1 MAIDID
7 SLIADALLR
16 LCQQKHLKKITI
28 ADIQKESG
36 VSRQTFYNH
45 FSDKFDL
52 IRYIYE
58 TRVISLWKSPN
69 DENLDYYEATLS
81 CLRSDAQYHRFLKQ
95 ALSLTSMGS
104 FSDFM
109 YEHSRRFDRA
119 WHQFIYGPEAMT
131 DEMLFASDY
140 HSGAKMRM
148 RINWI
153 VEDMPVSPEELLK
166 NCLRMRLIGLNDLL
180 FGAVDR
186 GPYMEAAGRIP
197 AVQADFI
204 SQQRTEGGPAWQST

>member
-7 SLIADALLR
+7 SIIADALLE
-16 LCQQKHLKKITI
+16 LCQHKHLSKITI
-28 ADIQKESG
+28 SDIQEASG

-45 FSDKFDL
+45 FADKFDL

-58 TRVISLWKSPN
+58 TRVISLWRSPN
-69 DENLDYYEATLS
+69 DKNLNYYEATLS

-95 ALSLTSMGS
+95 ALSLSSIGS

-119 WHQFIYGPEAMT
+119 WHQFLYGARPLT

-153 VEDMPVSPEELLK
+153 MNDMPVPPEELLQ
-166 NCLRMRLIGLNDLL
+166 NCLRMRLFSLNSLL
-180 FGAVDR
+180 FPADDAHS
-186 GPYMEAAGRIP
+186 PYLRAADHVEPVRQELLCSRKE
-197 AVQADFI
+197 V
-204 SQQRTEGGPAWQST
+204 